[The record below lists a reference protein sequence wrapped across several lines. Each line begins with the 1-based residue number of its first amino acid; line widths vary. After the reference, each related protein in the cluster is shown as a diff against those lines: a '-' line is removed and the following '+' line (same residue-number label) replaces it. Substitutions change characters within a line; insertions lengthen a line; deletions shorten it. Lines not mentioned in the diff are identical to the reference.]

1 MAAELAALS
10 RRLADREVELAAKSE
25 QVEVLYRRT
34 VASERAAADA
44 DAELSRL
51 RGFAG
56 AGEAA
61 GQGSGPAGRCR
72 RPSASSVGSS
82 LQGPVADVST
92 VGAEED
98 GAEATPRRVGRAAGG
113 TRWEGPAAATSA
125 AALLRALS
133 SPGGTGR
140 AVAASPACEVR
151 LSSDSSLALD
161 AEAAA
166 DRRVV
171 RARASC
177 ARLLAQLQEAR
188 QAAAAQIRHKDAI
201 IARLHR
207 ERLGMEVSVARLR
220 GQLDSAGV
228 HSHDV
233 PVMAITAR
241 QSPVRVLQWSPQAR
255 DAQQTALAASPE
267 ALPTPG
273 PWRPQGA
280 LAQGGAAAGRTQASA
295 FTPPP
300 HARSQDGYAGPGV
313 LSPSNATPH
322 TRYAAR
328 GLSKSFVLPR
338 RSERDAPLA
347 APGPEEAG
355 DP

>member
-1 MAAELAALS
+1 MAAELSALS

-34 VASERAAADA
+34 AASERAAADA
-44 DAELSRL
+44 DAEVMLL
-51 RGFAG
+51 RGLRG
-56 AGEAA
+56 GGDEAA
-61 GQGSGPAGRCR
+61 WRGQGASSRPR
-72 RPSASSVGSS
+72 RLSASSSGSS
-82 LQGPVADVST
+82 LHGPVADVST
-92 VGAEED
+92 AGAEED
-98 GAEATPRRVGRAAGG
+98 GVGTTPRRVGGSESGPQVGG
-113 TRWEGPAAATSA
+113 GPATPSA
-125 AALLRALS
+125 ASLMRALA
-133 SPGGTGR
+133 SPGSGTR
-140 AVAASPACEVR
+140 AVAVGPSHALR
-151 LSSDSSLALD
+151 LSTDSSLALD

-188 QAAAAQIRHKDAI
+188 QAAAAQLRHKDAV

-220 GQLDSAGV
+220 GQLDDAGV
-228 HSHDV
+228 HTHDV
-233 PVMAITAR
+233 PALAITAR

-255 DAQQTALAASPE
+255 DAQQAVVPASPE
-267 ALPTPG
+267 GLPTPG
-273 PWRPQGA
+273 AWRPD
-280 LAQGGAAAGRTQASA
+280 GGTMAISPATRAPASA
-295 FTPPP
+295 FTPPS
-300 HARSQDGYAGPGV
+300 HRRSQDKSTGPSV

-328 GLSKSFVLPR
+328 GLSKSAVLPR
-338 RSERDAPLA
+338 RSERDAPLT
-347 APGPEEAG
+347 APGPAEAG